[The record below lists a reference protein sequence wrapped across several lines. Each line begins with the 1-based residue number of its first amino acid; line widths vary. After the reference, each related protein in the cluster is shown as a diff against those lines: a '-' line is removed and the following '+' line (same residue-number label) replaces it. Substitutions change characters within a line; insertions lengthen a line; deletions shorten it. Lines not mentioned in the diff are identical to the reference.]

1 MVILVNVNNNNNNV
15 FDLYSALSTNVI
27 KGAGVTSKEGISLQE
42 MQVETNEFL
51 GRNKICWKW
60 GTFLNTR
67 AMNSILLGQHKK
79 NFSYHTD
86 LVSF

>member
-51 GRNKICWKW
+51 GRNKIC
-60 GTFLNTR
+60 
-67 AMNSILLGQHKK
+67 
-79 NFSYHTD
+79 
-86 LVSF
+86 